1 MNTISEFLTT
11 DHRCCDESFASL
23 ENSVAIQ
30 NWEEAKEKMQK
41 FSFDLLHHFDMEE
54 KVMFPTFEEKT
65 GMTQGPTMIMT
76 MEHNQMRQLLSVLEN
91 DIEKKDKNHFFGV
104 SESLMMLMQQ
114 HNMKEEQM
122 LYKMADAHLGSLV
135 NSVIEKMKAL

>member
-1 MNTISEFLTT
+1 MSTISEFLTL
-11 DHRCCDESFASL
+11 DHRACDLGFARLES
-23 ENSVAIQ
+23 SVVSQ
-30 NWEEAKEKMQK
+30 NWEEAKEKMNK

-54 KVMFPTFEEKT
+54 KVMFPIFEETT

-76 MEHNQMRQLLSVLEN
+76 MEHNQMRQLLNALEN
-91 DIEKKDKNHFFGV
+91 DIEKKDKNHFLGV

-122 LYKMADAHLGSLV
+122 LYKMADAHLGGLV
-135 NSVIEKMKAL
+135 NTVVEKMKAL